1 LLQHLTNVYVYL
13 PRQLAAPQMG
23 LSLTALCG
31 AVCLLLASLIA
42 TLYAL
47 ILSGFT
53 AVSRGPL
60 STTWVFLGLA

>member
-1 LLQHLTNVYVYL
+1 MSYVYL
-13 PRQLAAPQMG
+13 PGQLAAPQMG
-23 LSLTALCG
+23 LSLAALCG

-47 ILSGFT
+47 ILTGFT

-60 STTWVFLGLA
+60 STT

>member
-1 LLQHLTNVYVYL
+1 
-13 PRQLAAPQMG
+13 MG
-23 LSLTALCG
+23 LSLAALCG

-47 ILSGFT
+47 ILTGFT